1 MRKLNQ
7 FGYSKIEI
15 LVIVLLLGVVAFIT
29 INQTSYAFAIDNSSA
44 VEETKGLI
52 ELQAENYAIDNLDLF
67 KETTTTYISVNDLV
81 ENKYLIGNDEGLI
94 TNPSDSSKNYNDNKI
109 KLEYNA
115 EKNKVVDSFI
125 D

>member
-94 TNPSDSSKNYNDNKI
+94 TNPSDSSKNYNDNKDR
-109 KLEYNA
+109 KS
-115 EKNKVVDSFI
+115 VV
-125 D
+125 

>member
-15 LVIVLLLGVVAFIT
+15 LVIVLLLGVVTFIT

-115 EKNKVVDSFI
+115 EKNKVVASFI

>member
-52 ELQAENYAIDNLDLF
+52 
-67 KETTTTYISVNDLV
+67 
-81 ENKYLIGNDEGLI
+81 
-94 TNPSDSSKNYNDNKI
+94 
-109 KLEYNA
+109 
-115 EKNKVVDSFI
+115 
-125 D
+125 

>member
-81 ENKYLIGNDEGLI
+81 ENKYLIGNEDGMI
-94 TNPSDSSKNYNDNKI
+94 TDPTDSSKYYNSNKI
-109 KLEYNA
+109 KLEYNKENNSVKA
-115 EKNKVVDSFI
+115 SFLN
-125 D
+125 

>member
-7 FGYSKIEI
+7 CGYSKIEI

-115 EKNKVVDSFI
+115 EKNKVVASFI

>member
-115 EKNKVVDSFI
+115 EKNKVVASFI

>member
-67 KETTTTYISVNDLV
+67 KETTTTYLSVNDLD
-81 ENKYLIGNDEGLI
+81 ENKDLNGNDAGLI

-115 EKNKVVDSFI
+115 EKNKVVASFI

>member
-52 ELQAENYAIDNLDLF
+52 ELQAE
-67 KETTTTYISVNDLV
+67 
-81 ENKYLIGNDEGLI
+81 IGR
-94 TNPSDSSKNYNDNKI
+94 
-109 KLEYNA
+109 A
-115 EKNKVVDSFI
+115 HV
-125 D
+125 

>member
-1 MRKLNQ
+1 MMKLNQ

-115 EKNKVVDSFI
+115 EKNKVVASFI